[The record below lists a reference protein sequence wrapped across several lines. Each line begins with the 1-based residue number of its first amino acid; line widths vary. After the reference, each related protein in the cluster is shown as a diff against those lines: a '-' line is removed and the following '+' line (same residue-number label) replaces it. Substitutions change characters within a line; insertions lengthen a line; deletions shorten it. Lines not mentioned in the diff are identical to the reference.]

1 MHLGIFLGPFSRG
14 PEDDLGVIN
23 LCIEQAIEAAEAR
36 FALVTFGE
44 QHFNN
49 YEPYCNPFLMGAHLA
64 PYLKDSYFGTTI
76 TPLPLH
82 QPIRLAEDMN
92 ILDILTRGKL
102 IVGLSAGRAG
112 LVRDFE
118 AFGLD
123 AADRDVLFATKLEIM
138 EKAWAKRPD
147 DADLTFDTGFDKG
160 GILGA
165 SMTGGQS
172 RLMPASFR
180 AGRPLYAIGTNSDGT
195 VAKAGEQGHP
205 LFLGPAT
212 LEDAARRFGI
222 YREAMEHAG
231 HPQSLIDRNRR
242 LSMITRLVIVDE
254 TEAKAEERAGRMQ
267 KRVTFAPPGF
277 EAIVGSPDSVASQIR
292 QYEENGILHLHLRF
306 TVGEGNFEDMKNSF
320 RLFVKEC
327 APQLD
332 LQTFTPPSGVELRW
346 PAANLKAA

>member
-1 MHLGIFLGPFSRG
+1 MYLGIFLGPFSRG
-14 PEDDLGVIN
+14 PEDDLAVIG
-23 LCIEQAIEAAEAR
+23 LCIEQAIEAAEAC
-36 FALVTFGE
+36 FALITFGE

-64 PYLKDSYFGTTI
+64 PHLKHSYFGTTI

-92 ILDILTRGKL
+92 VLDILTRGKL

-123 AADRDVLFATKLEIM
+123 AADREMLFATKLEIM
-138 EKAWAKRPD
+138 EKAWAKLPD
-147 DADLTFDTGFDKG
+147 DVDLTFDTGFDKG
-160 GILGA
+160 GVLGG

-195 VAKAGEQGHP
+195 IIKAGEQGHP

-212 LEDAARRFGI
+212 LEEAARRFGI
-222 YREAMEHAG
+222 YHEAMERAG
-231 HPQSLIDRNRR
+231 HPQALIDRNRR
-242 LSMITRLVIVDE
+242 FSMITRLVIVDE
-254 TEAKAEERAGRMQ
+254 TEAKAEERAERMQ

-277 EAIVGSPDSVASQIR
+277 EPIVGSPDSVVRQIR
-292 QYEENGILHLHLRF
+292 EYEENGILHLHTRF
-306 TVGEGNFEDMKNSF
+306 TVGEGNFEDMKGSF
-320 RLFVKEC
+320 RLFAKEC
-327 APQLD
+327 VPQLH
-332 LQTFTPPSGVELRW
+332 LQTFDPPSGAELRL
-346 PAANLKAA
+346 PARNFEPA